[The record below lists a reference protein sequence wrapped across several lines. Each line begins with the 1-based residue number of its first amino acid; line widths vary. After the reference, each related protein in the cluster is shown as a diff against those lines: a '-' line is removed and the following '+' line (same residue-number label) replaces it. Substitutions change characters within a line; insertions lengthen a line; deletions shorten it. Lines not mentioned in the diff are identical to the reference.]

1 MHSRVACLLLSFLLL
16 TFQSPRDSIRQ
27 HYEAAEAYQRA
38 GNLAAAEREYV
49 AILSEAYHRLGTIY
63 TAQENYKEAVAVLET
78 AAGYRSDSPEVLVD
92 LAIAYFYIGQY
103 QKAIEPLSRTLVLT
117 PQSSAAHHMLGKTYF
132 MIGEFEKA
140 EHELGVAQKL
150 SPADYDVTYTL
161 GLAYLRLHKFAQAK
175 QLYDRMIVQVGN
187 RAPLRVLIGRAYRE
201 TGFLAE
207 AIEEFKKAV
216 AIDTKFPRVHYHLG
230 LTYLLKDGA
239 ARLGDAEGEFKL
251 ELANHSDDF
260 FGNYYLGIVYATEAK
275 WADAISLLEK
285 AARLQPNNP
294 DPYFFLGQAYQS
306 LEQYERAIE
315 VLKKTIELNP
325 DLAHNDYQ
333 VTNAHYRLGQ
343 SLIKAGRA
351 DEGRKELQIAAE
363 LKSKAFK
370 RNEAKLDVFI
380 NTANLAEQNK
390 FPELSSAQ
398 GIIAER
404 ATPNEQAMQT
414 IVSEGAFY
422 TKVIARAHN
431 NIGLLRAERQDFR
444 AAAEQFKVASI
455 WNPQQEGLDYN
466 SGLAYYKSE
475 LYKEAV
481 APFENELK
489 VHPDN
494 ILAKQ
499 LLGLSYFM
507 TENYAAASTLLS
519 EVVAAKPMEPALY
532 YPLAQS
538 LIKQARMEEADRV
551 IQQMLLTGGNSPQVH
566 ILLGQAYYNKND
578 SAKAL
583 KELQAALALEPKT
596 RLAHFYTGVIYL
608 KMGKLE
614 ESSREFE
621 AELSVNPAD
630 LQAKYNLGYVSL
642 ARQQTERGIKL
653 MNEVLQVKPDYGDAR
668 FELGKALLQ
677 QGDVKGAV
685 ESLEIAAKLE
695 PGQAHVHFQLGRA
708 YLAAGRKAEGDD
720 QLELSKQL
728 KAKERSQTNP

>member
-1 MHSRVACLLLSFLLL
+1 M
-16 TFQSPRDSIRQ
+16 
-27 HYEAAEAYQRA
+27 
-38 GNLAAAEREYV
+38 
-49 AILSEAYHRLGTIY
+49 
-63 TAQENYKEAVAVLET
+63 
-78 AAGYRSDSPEVLVD
+78 
-92 LAIAYFYIGQY
+92 
-103 QKAIEPLSRTLVLT
+103 
-117 PQSSAAHHMLGKTYF
+117 MGKTYF
-132 MIGEFEKA
+132 MIGEFDKA
-140 EHELGVAQKL
+140 EHELEAAQKL
-150 SPADYDVTYTL
+150 SPADYDVAYTL
-161 GLAYLRLHKFAQAK
+161 GLTYLREHKFAEAK
-175 QLYDRMIVQVGN
+175 QLYDHMIVQVGN

-201 TGFLAE
+201 TGFLPE
-207 AIEEFKKAV
+207 AIEEFKKAIAV
-216 AIDTKFPRVHYHLG
+216 DTAFPRVHYHLG

-239 ARLGDAEGEFKL
+239 ARLGDAAEEFKL
-251 ELANHSDDF
+251 ELAGHPDEF

-275 WADAISLLEK
+275 WADAIGLLAK
-285 AARLQPNNP
+285 AARIQPNNP

-306 LEQYERAIE
+306 LEKYEQAIE
-315 VLKKTIELNP
+315 ALKKAIALNP

-351 DEGRKELQIAAE
+351 DEGRKELQLASD

-370 RNEAKLDVFI
+370 RNEAKLEVFI

-398 GIIAER
+398 GVIAER
-404 ATPNEQAMQT
+404 GLPNEQAMQAM
-414 IVSEGAFY
+414 VSEAAFY

-431 NIGLLRAERQDFR
+431 NIGLLRVERQDFR
-444 AAAEQFKVASI
+444 GAAEQFKLAAK
-455 WNPQQEGLDYN
+455 WNPRQEGLNYN
-466 SGLAYYKSE
+466 WGLAYYKSE
-475 LYKEAV
+475 LYKEAL

-489 VHPDN
+489 AHPDN
-494 ILAKQ
+494 SSAKQ

-507 TENYAAASTLLS
+507 SENYAGASALLS
-519 EVVAAKPMEPALY
+519 EVVATKPKEAALY
-532 YPLAQS
+532 YPLALS
-538 LIKQARMEEADRV
+538 LIKQGKMDSANRV
-551 IQQMLLTGGNSPQVH
+551 IQQMLLSGGNSPQVH
-566 ILLGQAYYNKND
+566 ILLGQAYYAKND
-578 SAKAL
+578 SVKAL
-583 KELQAALALEPKT
+583 EELQAALVLDTKT
-596 RLAHFYTGVIYL
+596 RLAHFYSGVIYL

-614 ESSREFE
+614 EANREFE

-630 LQAKYNLGYVSL
+630 IQAKYNLGYVSL

-653 MNEVLQVKPDYGDAR
+653 MREVLQAKPDYADAR
-668 FELGKALLQ
+668 FELGKVLLQ

>member
-1 MHSRVACLLLSFLLL
+1 MHSRLTCLLLSFLLL
-16 TFQSPRDSIRQ
+16 PFQSPRDSIRQ
-27 HYEAAEAYQRA
+27 HYEAAEAHHRA
-38 GNLAAAEREYV
+38 GNLVAAEGEYV
-49 AILSEAYHRLGTIY
+49 AILTEGYHRLGTLY
-63 TAQENYKEAVAVLET
+63 TAQENYQQAVGALET
-78 AAGYRSDSPEVLVD
+78 AAAYRSDSPQILVD

-103 QKAIEPLSRTLVLT
+103 PKAIEPLNQALVVT

-140 EHELGVAQKL
+140 EHELGAAQKL
-150 SPADYDVTYTL
+150 SPADYDVAYTL
-161 GLAYLRLHKFAQAK
+161 GLAYLRQHKFAQAK
-175 QLYDRMIVQVGN
+175 QLYDRMIVQLGN

-201 TGFLAE
+201 TGFLPA
-207 AIEEFKKAV
+207 AIEEFRKAI
-216 AIDTKFPRVHYHLG
+216 ALDATFPRVHYHLG

-239 ARLGDAEGEFKL
+239 ARLGDAAEEFKL
-251 ELANHSDDF
+251 ELANHPDEF
-260 FGNYYLGIVYATEAK
+260 YGNYYLGIVYATEAK
-275 WADAISLLEK
+275 WSDAISLLEK
-285 AARLQPNNP
+285 AARIQPNNP

-306 LEQYERAIE
+306 LEKYDQAVE
-315 VLKKTIELNP
+315 VLKKAIELNP

-351 DEGRKELQIAAE
+351 EEGGKELQIAAD

-370 RNEAKLDVFI
+370 RNEAKLEVFI

-398 GIIAER
+398 GVIAER
-404 ATPNEQAMQT
+404 GKPNEETMQAM
-414 IVSEGAFY
+414 VSEADFY

-444 AAAEQFKVASI
+444 GAAEQFKLAAK

-466 SGLAYYKSE
+466 WGLAYYKSE
-475 LYKEAV
+475 LYKEAL

-489 VHPDN
+489 AHPDN
-494 ILAKQ
+494 ISAKQ

-507 TENYAAASTLLS
+507 RENYARASALLS
-519 EVVAAKPMEPALY
+519 EVVAAKPREAALY
-532 YPLAQS
+532 YPLALS
-538 LIKQARMEEADRV
+538 LIKQGKMEAADGI
-551 IQQMLLTGGNSPQVH
+551 IQQMLLGGENSPQVH
-566 ILLGQAYYNKND
+566 ILLGQAYYGKND
-578 SAKAL
+578 SVKAL
-583 KELQAALALEPKT
+583 EELHTALGLDPKT
-596 RLAHFYTGVIYL
+596 RLAHFYSGVIYL

-614 ESSREFE
+614 EANREFE

-630 LQAKYNLGYVSL
+630 IQAKYNLGYVSF

-653 MNEVLQVKPDYGDAR
+653 MREVLQAKPDYGDAR

-677 QGDVKGAV
+677 QGDIKGAV

-708 YLAAGRKAEGDD
+708 YLAAGRKAEGDG

>member
-1 MHSRVACLLLSFLLL
+1 MHSSAACLLLSFLLL
-16 TFQSPRDSIRQ
+16 TFQSPRDSIRK
-27 HYEAAEAYQRA
+27 HYEAADAQQRA

-49 AILSEAYHRLGTIY
+49 AILSEAYHRLGAIY
-63 TAQENYKEAVAVLET
+63 TAQERYPEAVGTLET
-78 AAGYRSDSPEVLVD
+78 AAAYRSDSPEVLID

-103 QKAIEPLSRTLVLT
+103 QMAIKPLSRTLELT

-132 MIGEFEKA
+132 MIGEFDKA
-140 EHELGVAQKL
+140 ERELASAQKL
-150 SPADYDVTYTL
+150 SPADYDVLYTL
-161 GLAYLRLHKFAQAK
+161 GLAYLRQHKFAQAK
-175 QLYDRMIVQVGN
+175 QLYDRMIVQLGN

-207 AIEEFKKAV
+207 AIEEFKNAV
-216 AIDTKFPRVHYHLG
+216 AVDEKFPRVHYHLG

-239 ARLGDAEGEFKL
+239 ARLGDAEREFKL
-251 ELANHSDDF
+251 ELENHPDEF

-275 WADAISLLEK
+275 WVDAVSLLEK
-285 AARLQPNNP
+285 ASRIQPDNP

-306 LEQYERAIE
+306 LEKYDQAIE
-315 VLKKTIELNP
+315 ALKKTIKLNP

-351 DEGRKELQIAAE
+351 DEGRKELQLASD
-363 LKSKAFK
+363 LKAKAFK
-370 RNEAKLDVFI
+370 RNEAKLEVFI
-380 NTANLAEQNK
+380 NTTNLAEQNK
-390 FPELSSAQ
+390 FPELNSAQ

-404 ATPNEQAMQT
+404 ETKNEQFMQT
-414 IVSEGAFY
+414 LVSEGAFY
-422 TKVIARAHN
+422 TKVIGRAHN
-431 NIGLLRAERQDFR
+431 NIGLLKAERNDFR
-444 AAAEQFKVASI
+444 GAAEQFKLASR
-455 WNPQQEGLDYN
+455 WSPQQDGLDYN

-475 LYKEAV
+475 MYKEAV

-489 VHPDN
+489 ANPDN
-494 ILAKQ
+494 MSAKQ

-507 TENYAAASTLLS
+507 TENYAAASALLA
-519 EVVAAKPMEPALY
+519 EVVAAKPSEPALY

-538 LIKQARMEEADRV
+538 LLKQAKIEAADGV

-566 ILLGQAYYNKND
+566 ILLAQAHYGKND

-583 KELQAALALEPKT
+583 DELQTALALDPKT
-596 RLAHFYTGVIYL
+596 RLAHFYAGVIYL

-614 ESSREFE
+614 EASREFE
-621 AELSVNPAD
+621 AELSVNPVD
-630 LQAKYNLGYVSL
+630 VQAKYNLGYVSL
-642 ARQQTERGIKL
+642 ARQQTERGIRL
-653 MNEVLQVKPDYGDAR
+653 MDEVLQVKPDYGDAR

-677 QGDVKGAV
+677 RGDVKGAV
-685 ESLEIAAKLE
+685 ESLEMAAKLE

-708 YLAAGRKAEGDD
+708 YLAAGRKAEGDN